1 MHTIVIAAQKPF
13 SKNSVAKIQ
22 ELFKAYEANYKLVLC
37 QSYATKEDL
46 YAQLGEAEALIVRSD
61 KVDTALLEHAP
72 ALKVIV
78 RAGAGYDTIDL
89 AACSAKGI
97 VVMNTPGQNA
107 NAVAEVAFGLAIMAI
122 RRGFTGKSGNELRG
136 RKLGL
141 QAYGAVA
148 RAVAA
153 IAKGFGMEVYS
164 FDPFV
169 KAEVME
175 AAGIKACKSLE
186 ELYSTCNVIS
196 IHTPLTD
203 STRGCVNAA
212 ILDKMAADGV
222 LINTARAEV
231 VDEAALMAKMEKCSA
246 FCYAADV
253 APKTAAEFVEK
264 FGERCA
270 FSKIKSGAQTE
281 EANTNCGCAAIKQI
295 VAFFEKGDCT
305 FQVNKAK

>member
-1 MHTIVIAAQKPF
+1 MHTIVVAAQKPF

-22 ELFKAYEANYKLVLC
+22 ELAKTYEAEYKLVLC
-37 QSYATKEDL
+37 QSYASRDEL
-46 YAQLGEAEALIVRSD
+46 YAQIATADAMIVRSD
-61 KVDTALLEHAP
+61 KVDAELLEHAP
-72 ALKVIV
+72 ALKIIV

-89 AACSAKGI
+89 PACTAKGI

-107 NAVAEVAFGLAIMAI
+107 NAVAEIAFGLAIMAI
-122 RRGFTGKSGNELRG
+122 RRGFSGKSGNELRG

-148 RAVAA
+148 RAVAT
-153 IAKGFGMEVYS
+153 IARGFGMEVYT

-169 KAEVME
+169 KPEVAEADGV
-175 AAGIKACKSLE
+175 KAVKSLE
-186 ELYSTCNVIS
+186 ELYSICNVIS
-196 IHTPLTD
+196 IHTPLTPE
-203 STRGCVNAA
+203 TRGCVNAA
-212 ILDKMAADGV
+212 LLDKMAADGV
-222 LINTARAEV
+222 LINTARVEV
-231 VDEAALMAKMEKCSA
+231 VDEAALMAKMEKCPA

-253 APKTAAEFVEK
+253 APKTAADFVAK

-281 EANTNCGCAAIKQI
+281 EANTNCGCAGIRQI
-295 VAFFEKGDCT
+295 VGFFDKGDLT

>member
-1 MHTIVIAAQKPF
+1 MHTIVVAAQKPF
-13 SKNSVAKIQ
+13 SKNSVAKIE
-22 ELFKAYEANYKLVLC
+22 ELAKAHEADFKLVLC
-37 QSYATKEDL
+37 QSYATRADL
-46 YAQLGEAEALIVRSD
+46 YAQLATADAMIVRSD
-61 KVDTALLEHAP
+61 KVDAELLEHAP
-72 ALKVIV
+72 ALKIIV

-89 AACSAKGI
+89 AACSAKNI

-107 NAVAEVAFGLAIMAI
+107 NAVAEIAFGLAIMAM
-122 RRGFTGKSGNELRG
+122 RRGFSGKSGNELRG

-148 RAVAA
+148 RAVGR
-153 IAKGFGMEVYS
+153 IAKGFGMEVYT

-169 KAEVME
+169 KAEVAE
-175 AAGIKACKSLE
+175 ADGVKMTASLE
-186 ELYSTCNVIS
+186 ELYSICNVIS
-196 IHTPLTD
+196 IHTPLTPE
-203 STRGCVNAA
+203 TRGCVNAA
-212 ILDKMAADGV
+212 LLDKMACDGL
-222 LINTARAEV
+222 LINTARVEV

-253 APKTAAEFVEK
+253 APKAAADFVAK

-281 EANTNCGCAAIKQI
+281 EANTNCGCAGINQI
-295 VAFFEKGDCT
+295 VNFFEKGDCT

>member
-1 MHTIVIAAQKPF
+1 MHTIVVAAQKPF

-22 ELFKAYEANYKLVLC
+22 ELAKTYEADYKLVLC
-37 QSYATKEDL
+37 QSYASRDEL
-46 YAQLGEAEALIVRSD
+46 YAQIATADAMIVRSD
-61 KVDTALLEHAP
+61 KVDAELLEHAP
-72 ALKVIV
+72 ALKIIV

-89 AACSAKGI
+89 PACTAKGI

-107 NAVAEVAFGLAIMAI
+107 NAVAEIAFGLAIMAI
-122 RRGFTGKSGNELRG
+122 RRGFSGKSGNELRG

-148 RAVAA
+148 RAVAT
-153 IAKGFGMEVYS
+153 IAKGFGMEVFT

-169 KAEVME
+169 KPEVAEADGV
-175 AAGIKACKSLE
+175 KAVKSLE
-186 ELYSTCNVIS
+186 ELYTICNVIS
-196 IHTPLTD
+196 IHTPLTPE
-203 STRGCVNAA
+203 TRGCVNAEL
-212 ILDKMAADGV
+212 LDKMAADGV
-222 LINTARAEV
+222 LINTARVEV
-231 VDEAALMAKMEKCSA
+231 VDEAALMAKMEKCGS

-253 APKTAAEFVEK
+253 APKAAADFVAK

-281 EANTNCGCAAIKQI
+281 EANTNCGCAGIRQI
-295 VAFFEKGDCT
+295 VGFFEKGDHT

>member
-1 MHTIVIAAQKPF
+1 MHTIVVAAQKPF

-22 ELFKAYEANYKLVLC
+22 ALAKEHEAEYKLVLC
-37 QSYATKEDL
+37 QSYANREEL
-46 YAQLGEAEALIVRSD
+46 YAQIATADAMIVRSD
-61 KVDTALLEHAP
+61 KVDADLLEHAP
-72 ALKVIV
+72 ALKIIV

-89 AACSAKGI
+89 AACTAKGI

-107 NAVAEVAFGLAIMAI
+107 NAVAEIAFGLAIMAI
-122 RRGFTGKSGNELRG
+122 RRGFSGKSGNELRG

-148 RAVAA
+148 RCVGR
-153 IAKGFGMEVYS
+153 IAKGFGMEVYT

-169 KAEVME
+169 KAEDAE
-175 AAGIKACKSLE
+175 AEGVHMVKSLE
-186 ELYSTCNVIS
+186 ELYATCNVIS
-196 IHTPLTD
+196 IHTPLTPE
-203 STRGCVNAA
+203 TRGCVNAA
-212 ILDKMAADGV
+212 LLEKMAADGV
-222 LINTARAEV
+222 LINTARVEV
-231 VDEAALMAKMEKCSA
+231 VDEAALMAKMEKCST

-253 APKTAAEFVEK
+253 APKAAAEFVEK

-281 EANTNCGCAAIKQI
+281 EANTNCGCAGITQI
-295 VAFFEKGDCT
+295 VNFFEKGDCK

>member
-1 MHTIVIAAQKPF
+1 MHTIVIAAEKPF

-22 ELFKAYEANYKLVLC
+22 ELAKTHEANFQLVLC
-37 QSYATKEDL
+37 QSYKSRDEL
-46 YAQLGEAEALIVRSD
+46 YAAIAKADALIVRSD

-72 ALKVIV
+72 ELKVIV

-89 AACSAKGI
+89 AACSAKNI

-107 NAVAEVAFGLAIMAI
+107 NAVAELAFGLAIMAL

-148 RAVAA
+148 RAVGR
-153 IAKGFGMEVYS
+153 IAKGFGMEVYT

-169 KAEVME
+169 KKEVVEAEGVKVVE
-175 AAGIKACKSLE
+175 SLE

-196 IHTPLTD
+196 IHTPLTPE
-203 STRGCVNAA
+203 TRGCVNAA
-212 ILDKMAADGV
+212 LLERMAADGL
-222 LINTARAEV
+222 LINTARVEV
-231 VDEAALMAKMEKCSA
+231 VDETALMAKMEKCPT
-246 FCYAADV
+246 FLYAADV
-253 APKTAAEFVEK
+253 APKTAADFTAK

-281 EANTNCGCAAIKQI
+281 EANTNCGCAGINQI

>member
-1 MHTIVIAAQKPF
+1 MHTIVVAAQKPF

-22 ELFKAYEANYKLVLC
+22 ELAKAYEANYKLVLC
-37 QSYATKEDL
+37 QSYASRDEL
-46 YAQLGEAEALIVRSD
+46 YAQLAAADALIVRSD
-61 KVDTALLEHAP
+61 KVDAELLEHAP
-72 ALKVIV
+72 NLKIIV
-78 RAGAGYDTIDL
+78 RAGAGYDTINL
-89 AACSAKGI
+89 EACSAKGI

-107 NAVAEVAFGLAIMAI
+107 NAVAEIAFGLAIMAI

-148 RAVAA
+148 RAVAT
-153 IAKGFGMEVYS
+153 IAKGFGMEVYA

-169 KAEVME
+169 PADVIE
-175 AAGIKACKSLE
+175 ANGIKAVKTLE
-186 ELYSTCNVIS
+186 ELYATCNVIS
-196 IHTPLTD
+196 IHTPLTPE
-203 STRGCVNAA
+203 TRGCVNAA
-212 ILDKMAADGV
+212 LLEKMAADGV
-222 LINTARAEV
+222 LINTARVEV
-231 VDEAALMAKMEKCSA
+231 VDEAALMAKMEKCGS

-281 EANTNCGCAAIKQI
+281 EANTNCGCAGIKQI
-295 VAFFEKGDCT
+295 VGFFDKGDCT
-305 FQVNKAK
+305 YQVNKAK

>member
-22 ELFKAYEANYKLVLC
+22 ELAKAYEADYKLVLC
-37 QSYATKEDL
+37 QSYASRDEL
-46 YAQLGEAEALIVRSD
+46 YAQLATADAMIVRSD
-61 KVDTALLEHAP
+61 KVDADLLEHAP
-72 ALKVIV
+72 ALKIIV

-89 AACSAKGI
+89 PACSAKGI

-107 NAVAEVAFGLAIMAI
+107 NAVAEIAFGLAIMAI
-122 RRGFTGKSGNELRG
+122 RRGFSGKSGNELRG

-148 RAVAA
+148 RAVAT
-153 IAKGFGMEVYS
+153 IAKGFGMEVFT

-169 KAEVME
+169 KPEVAEADGV
-175 AAGIKACKSLE
+175 KAVKSLE
-186 ELYSTCNVIS
+186 ELYSICNVIS
-196 IHTPLTD
+196 IHTPLTPE
-203 STRGCVNAA
+203 TRGCVNAE
-212 ILDKMAADGV
+212 LLEKMAADGV
-222 LINTARAEV
+222 LINTARVEV
-231 VDEAALMAKMEKCSA
+231 VDEAALMAKMEKCPA

-253 APKTAAEFVEK
+253 APKTAADFVAK

-281 EANTNCGCAAIKQI
+281 EANTNCGCAGIKQI
-295 VAFFEKGDCT
+295 VGFFEKGDVT

>member
-1 MHTIVIAAQKPF
+1 MHTIVVAAQKPF
-13 SKNSVAKIQ
+13 SKNSLAKIV
-22 ELFKAYEANYKLVLC
+22 ELAKAHEADFQLVVC
-37 QSYATKEDL
+37 QSYAKREEL
-46 YAQLGEAEALIVRSD
+46 YEKLATADALIVRSD
-61 KVDTALLEHAP
+61 KVDPELLEHAP
-72 ALKVIV
+72 ALKIIV

-89 AACSAKGI
+89 PACTAKGI

-107 NAVAEVAFGLAIMAI
+107 NAVAEIAFGLAIMAI
-122 RRGFTGKSGNELRG
+122 RRGFSGKSGNELRG

-148 RAVAA
+148 RAVGR
-153 IAKGFGMEVYS
+153 IAKGFGMEVYT

-169 KAEVME
+169 KAEVAE
-175 AAGIKACKSLE
+175 ADGVKMTASLE
-186 ELYSTCNVIS
+186 ELYSVCNVIS
-196 IHTPLTD
+196 IHTPLTPE
-203 STRGCVNAA
+203 TRGCVNAA
-212 ILDKMAADGV
+212 LLDKMAADGV
-222 LINTARAEV
+222 LINTARVEV

-253 APKTAAEFVEK
+253 APKAAAEFVEK

-281 EANTNCGCAAIKQI
+281 EANTNCGCAGIRQI
-295 VAFFEKGDCT
+295 VNFFEKGDCT